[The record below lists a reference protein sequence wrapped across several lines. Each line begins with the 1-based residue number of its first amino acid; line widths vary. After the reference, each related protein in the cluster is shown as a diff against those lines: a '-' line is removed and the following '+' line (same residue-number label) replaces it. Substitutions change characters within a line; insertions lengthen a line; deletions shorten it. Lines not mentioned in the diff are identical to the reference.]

1 MRFREADIRLDT
13 ARFIPRGRV
22 ERVFEPAAPS
32 ALQQQVNASEA
43 GAMSWLEW
51 RHSVKAVVFHEHGGI
66 DKLRYEERPDPVVK
80 ENEVLIRVQAC
91 ALNHLDLWGRRGLLG
106 IQIPLPHISG
116 NDICG
121 EVKSV
126 GKLVSKARPGDAVIV
141 SPGLSCGMCEHCLSG
156 RDSMCRSYKIIGYLV
171 DGGYAELVSVPEVN
185 LIPKPEWLKPEEAAA
200 VPLVF
205 MTAWHMLV
213 TRAGVTPGEVVLVL
227 GAGSGVGSAAIQIA
241 KLWGARVIAT
251 AGSEEKLEHAKAL
264 GADEAINHNQQDIAE
279 EARKLT
285 GKRGVDI
292 VFEHVGSATWEKS
305 IKALAVGGRLVTC
318 GATTGYAGQ
327 TDIRFLYSK
336 QLSILGSY
344 MASKGELLKVIDLV
358 KQRRLK
364 PVVDKV
370 YPLADAAKAQE
381 RMEKREH
388 FGKIVLRP

>member
-91 ALNHLDLWGRRGLLG
+91 ALNHLDLWGRMGLPG

-251 AGSEEKLEHAKAL
+251 AGSEDKLEHAKAL

-344 MASKGELLKVIDLV
+344 MASKGELLRVVELV
-358 KQRRLK
+358 RQRRLK